1 MKKGRIYR
9 VWFTAPP
16 KSLSQSVSSG
26 GGERRCEDSE
36 GDRWRLCVTPGSKE
50 RPVCFVLK
58 DYESVFAVGVEGRGE
73 RVSVG
78 EGGRGEEGSNT
89 SVQVVA
95 QLSALS

>member
-1 MKKGRIYR
+1 MEAVCDTR
-9 VWFTAPP
+9 VQRKAC
-16 KSLSQSVSSG
+16 LLCSQG
-26 GGERRCEDSE
+26 
-36 GDRWRLCVTPGSKE
+36 L
-50 RPVCFVLK
+50 
-58 DYESVFAVGVEGRGE
+58 YESVFAVGVEGTGE